1 MNTMYVTKKTE
12 DYELIDSG
20 DGYKLER
27 FGTVHV
33 SRPDPQALWARS
45 LSSEVWNDVSL
56 LFVQEGSKGAWK
68 KKNSLPDP
76 WQMHLSDN
84 IFSLKLATFKH
95 VGIFPEQSVHWQ
107 WLADLVQ
114 QKIFTGKKVSVLNL
128 FAYTGGAS
136 MSLARA
142 GASVCHVDASE
153 SAVAWAKENSELSG
167 LSEKP
172 IRYIIEDVKKFVERE
187 IRRGNT
193 YDIIIMDPPTYGRGS
208 KNEVWNIEEDLQPLI
223 YRISLLLSESPV
235 AVLLSGYASG
245 YSHMTYQQLLSE
257 ALLSRG
263 GTTTSG
269 ELYIEQSLGGVYLPC
284 GISARWEAQ

>member
-27 FGTVHV
+27 FGTVRV

-45 LSSEVWNDVSL
+45 LSSEVWNDTSL
-56 LFVQEGSKGAWK
+56 SFVQEGSKGAWK
-68 KKNSLPDP
+68 KKNSLPEP
-76 WQMHLSDN
+76 WQIHLSDN
-84 IFSLKLATFKH
+84 VFSLKLATFKH

-114 QKIFTGKKVSVLNL
+114 QKISTGKKVSVLNL

-153 SAVAWAKENSELSG
+153 SAIVWAKENSELSG

-172 IRYIIEDVKKFVERE
+172 IRYIVEDVKKFVERE

-193 YDIIIMDPPTYGRGS
+193 YDIIIMDPPTYGRGA

-223 YRISLLLSESPV
+223 SRISLLLSESPI

-269 ELYIEQSLGGVYLPC
+269 ELYIEQSLGGIYLPC